1 MIGILQGV
9 SHRAWSV
16 QPNLGGFDIDRRG
29 DLGHSLPNEMTKGK
43 VELIEARSSLFSKV
57 DNSLFWTC
65 LAFLQV
71 NTWLGEEEVLR
82 GEV

>member
-43 VELIEARSSLFSKV
+43 VELIEARSSLFFK
-57 DNSLFWTC
+57 
-65 LAFLQV
+65 
-71 NTWLGEEEVLR
+71 G
-82 GEV
+82 